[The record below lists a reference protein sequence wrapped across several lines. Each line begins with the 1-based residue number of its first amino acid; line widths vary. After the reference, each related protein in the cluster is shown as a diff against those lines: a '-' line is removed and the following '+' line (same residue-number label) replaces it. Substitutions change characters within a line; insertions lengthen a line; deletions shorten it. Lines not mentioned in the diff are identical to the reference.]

1 MYSIVLL
8 WPLVSLA
15 RYISADENNIAL
27 PLSLLF
33 RQTLA
38 EFNPEIP
45 VYLVRLDGAVQITD
59 LNTLLPDAFSPKKL
73 ALKFHNGKC

>member
-1 MYSIVLL
+1 MYTIVLD
-8 WPLVSLA
+8 WPRP
-15 RYISADENNIAL
+15 RYISDTDDNAEI
-27 PLSLLF
+27 PLLC

-59 LNTLLPDAFSPKKL
+59 LLRLLPDAFTPKKL
-73 ALKFHNGKC
+73 SLKFHNGKC

>member
-1 MYSIVLL
+1 MLY
-8 WPLVSLA
+8 
-15 RYISADENNIAL
+15 
-27 PLSLLF
+27 

-59 LNTLLPDAFSPKKL
+59 LNTLLPEAFSPKKL